1 MVVFLV
7 LATFMV
13 FIAFEVVQERR
24 RAQRLALE
32 HLGRVDA
39 SSPSWLRSVAGFQLP
54 EPLFYHRGHT
64 WLRWISPEEAYV
76 GVDDFA
82 RRLLGSV
89 SNVKLSRT
97 GDQLTQGDTAVRVD
111 HDSDT
116 ATASA
121 TLLSPVDGEVLA
133 VNPRLRKDPGLLGR
147 DPYGQGWLYRIRSS
161 HLHHDV
167 SNLLD
172 GSLAEK
178 WMEDTWERFQHRLM
192 VAHGSVIQ
200 DGGTLVADL
209 GDHVDPKLWR
219 ELVDEFLELEPQS
232 STARR

>member
-7 LATFMV
+7 LTTFLV
-13 FIAFEVVQERR
+13 FVAVEVVLERR
-24 RAQRLALE
+24 RAARLAQE
-32 HLGRVDA
+32 HLGRVDM

-76 GVDDFA
+76 GVDDFG

-89 SNVKLSRT
+89 SNVQLSRI
-97 GDQLTQGDTAVRVD
+97 GDQLAQGETAARVR
-111 HDSDT
+111 HSGES
-116 ATASA
+116 AS
-121 TLLSPVDGEVLA
+121 LLSPVDGEVLA
-133 VNPRLRKDPGLLGR
+133 VNPKVRKDPGLMER

-161 HLHHDV
+161 RLHRDI
-167 SNLLD
+167 SSLLN

-200 DGGTLVADL
+200 DGGSLVNDL
-209 GDHVDPKLWR
+209 GDHVDSELWR
-219 ELVDEFLELEPQS
+219 ELVDEFLELESQS
-232 STARR
+232 RTARR